1 MSNSQPTKFYQG
13 TNFWVSIVLFLGGL
27 FAGFPSDLAAET
39 VEYWVAGIAGIF
51 AVREKLKDAKID
63 WRAWIGNTNTWA
75 YLGTFVTALVP
86 VIPAQLFT
94 DLASLAHARRPAAPA
109 SARKPPPL
117 LCSVQ
122 VHISALWPA
131 GIITAPV
138 FLCPYPI
145 KSSSTFRYSSF
156 TRRAW

>member
-1 MSNSQPTKFYQG
+1 MSNLQQSAQG
-13 TNFWVSIVLFLGGL
+13 TNFWVSIVLFIGGL

-94 DLASLAHARRPAAPA
+94 DLASLA
-109 SARKPPPL
+109 
-117 LCSVQ
+117 Q
-122 VHISALWPA
+122 SALGGNWQGILVSLFSIGTIIFHLLRPKAPSPA
-131 GIITAPV
+131 V
-138 FLCPYPI
+138 
-145 KSSSTFRYSSF
+145 
-156 TRRAW
+156 